1 MYPAEKHYAVYAQT
15 KSGIVIITILHSKRD
30 IEAIIR
36 EIYDGVAA
44 EILSVLKWKF
54 QPALAG
60 IRIQSIPV
68 KPIDDRRPWER

>member
-44 EILSVLKWKF
+44 EILSVLK
-54 QPALAG
+54 
-60 IRIQSIPV
+60 
-68 KPIDDRRPWER
+68 